1 MAASH
6 IAANTVEM
14 GETGV
19 AGTADPRLQACGLGA
34 CVGLCLYD
42 PLARTAVLVHIVLP
56 QTLPPV
62 SGASW
67 TPPPG
72 KCADTAVSHA
82 LAEMERRGG
91 SPTRT
96 VAAFVGGASIFTT
109 PAASPGTTSRL
120 EIGARNVLA
129 VREELRRR
137 GIALCAEETGGH
149 GGRTVAIDADTGQV
163 WVRPVGFPERLLIT
177 LRPEPK
183 EFEPKEFEPKE
194 FTLRP
199 AAASESLARKE
210 AAYAH

>member
-1 MAASH
+1 MAALH
-6 IAANTVEM
+6 TAAYTVEM

-19 AGTADPRLQACGLGA
+19 AGAADPRLQACGLGA

-42 PLARTAVLVHIVLP
+42 PLARVAVLVHIVLP

-67 TPPPG
+67 IPPPS

-96 VAAFVGGASIFTT
+96 VAALVGGASIFTALSST
-109 PAASPGTTSRL
+109 PAAAGVGSRL

-129 VREELRRR
+129 VREELRRV
-137 GIALCAEETGGH
+137 GISLCAEETGGH
-149 GGRTVAIDADTGQV
+149 GGRTVAIEAGTGQV
-163 WVRPVGFPERLLIT
+163 WVRPVGLPERLLTT

-183 EFEPKEFEPKE
+183 EFE
-194 FTLRP
+194 T
-199 AAASESLARKE
+199 LARRQMSLSEPGLQE
-210 AAYAH
+210 ASYAH

>member
-1 MAASH
+1 MVSIH
-6 IAANTVEM
+6 TVEM

-19 AGTADPRLQACGLGA
+19 AGAAEGRLQACGLGA

-42 PLARTAVLVHIVLP
+42 PQARLSVLVHIVLP

-72 KCADTAVSHA
+72 KCADTAVGHA

-96 VAAFVGGASIFTT
+96 VAAMVGGASIFTA
-109 PAASPGTTSRL
+109 PAASTASTGSRL
-120 EIGARNVLA
+120 EIGARNVQA
-129 VREELRRR
+129 VREGLHCW

-149 GGRTVAIDADTGQV
+149 GGRTVAIEAGTGQV
-163 WVRPVGFPERLLIT
+163 WVHPVGLPERLLTT

-183 EFEPKEFEPKE
+183 EFSLRQMPLTEPLGREV
-194 FTLRP
+194 
-199 AAASESLARKE
+199 
-210 AAYAH
+210 AYGH

>member
-1 MAASH
+1 MAVLHTAVY
-6 IAANTVEM
+6 TVEM

-19 AGTADPRLQACGLGA
+19 AGAADERLQACGLGA

-42 PLARTAVLVHIVLP
+42 PLARVAVLVHIVLP

-72 KCADTAVSHA
+72 KCADTAVPHA

-96 VAAFVGGASIFTT
+96 VAALVGGASIFTT
-109 PAASPGTTSRL
+109 STASPGTVSRL

-129 VREELRRR
+129 VREELRRVEVP
-137 GIALCAEETGGH
+137 LCAEETGGH
-149 GGRTVAIDADTGQV
+149 GGRTVSIEADTGQV
-163 WVRPVGFPERLLIT
+163 WVRPVGLPERLLTT

-183 EFEPKEFEPKE
+183 EFELKEFEPKE
-194 FTLRP
+194 FALRP
-199 AAASESLARKE
+199 AVSEPLLRKE